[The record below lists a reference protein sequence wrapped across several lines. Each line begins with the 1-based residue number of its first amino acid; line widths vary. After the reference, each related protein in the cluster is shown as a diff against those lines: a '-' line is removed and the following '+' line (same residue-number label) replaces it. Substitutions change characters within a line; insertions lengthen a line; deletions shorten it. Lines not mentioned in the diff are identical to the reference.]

1 MLKKI
6 LIFIIFISLSSCG
19 YEAIH
24 SIKNSINYDFSISE
38 LSFTGERDVNLKIKE
53 KLNNYTLSKKD
64 KNFILK
70 ISTNE
75 EKDVLA
81 KNAAGDPTRFK
92 TTVTFIIEVL
102 LQNNSK
108 NNFKIIEDFSY
119 DNMSNKFDLKTYERE
134 IRANLA
140 ITASDKLIFKLS
152 NIQ

>member
-75 EKDVLA
+75 EKDILA

>member
-19 YEAIH
+19 YETIH

-75 EKDVLA
+75 EKDILA